1 MELPSNLGDVFFG
14 SIKAVIP
21 LNWQTGWRWKVV
33 EVSTFLGVLSFA
45 SWWIYKA
52 FFTSEEEMTRKAKQ
66 YEYLRDERGK
76 ILSLSYSPLVQAT
89 QKARE
94 RSQRILKEFED
105 DDN

>member
-1 MELPSNLGDVFFG
+1 M
-14 SIKAVIP
+14 
-21 LNWQTGWRWKVV
+21 V
-33 EVSTFLGVLSFA
+33 EYSTLFGVLSFA
-45 SWWIYKA
+45 TWWIYKA

-89 QKARE
+89 TRARE

-105 DDN
+105 EDN